1 MRVEGGDRAGRLL
14 KGKRRQGASDTSARN
29 TLGAEVEAHS
39 DV

>member
-1 MRVEGGDRAGRLL
+1 MRVEGGPCGETF
-14 KGKRRQGASDTSARN
+14 KGQKGQGASDTSARN